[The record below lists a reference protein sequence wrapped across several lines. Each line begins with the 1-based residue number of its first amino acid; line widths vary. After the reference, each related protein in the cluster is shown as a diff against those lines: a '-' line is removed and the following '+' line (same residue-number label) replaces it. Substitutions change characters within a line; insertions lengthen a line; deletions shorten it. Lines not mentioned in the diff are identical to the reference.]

1 MSQSYLCCCFSCN
14 FVLPFFL
21 SCSLLISLHL
31 YLLSFLF
38 LYCPLS
44 TLFLLI
50 LSFQYHLHL
59 LPILGCWCS
68 IMYCCNA
75 PWEILGNWVGSWW
88 WGTYFIT
95 CPPLPCGAYVII
107 CLREKKQKL
116 LYQLL
121 SLVRQVHDFFLCLWV
136 YLKPCF
142 ILWLG
147 GNIFHI
153 SLLQI

>member
-14 FVLPFFL
+14 FILPFLL

-31 YLLSFLF
+31 HLLSFLF

-44 TLFLLI
+44 LTRLFPIPSSPSHHPRLLLLHYVLLQCNVGNFRKWSRI
-50 LSFQYHLHL
+50 LMMRYIFHNLSTFAFY
-59 LPILGCWCS
+59 
-68 IMYCCNA
+68 
-75 PWEILGNWVGSWW
+75 
-88 WGTYFIT
+88 
-95 CPPLPCGAYVII
+95 CGAYVII
-107 CLREKKQKL
+107 RLFMWLVKSF

-121 SLVRQVHDFFLCLWV
+121 SLVRQVHDFFLCLLV
-136 YLKPCF
+136 YLKHSV